1 MLTSIHTRSRIAVDA
16 NTLYWRFGLSGLIS
30 TAYSTCSIQYIY
42 DDILCRIMALRK
54 AVLGEKGNAPNIKLY
69 SNIIT
74 TSTYYNS
81 HATSGLVVSL
91 LSTFPTPDF
100 SYTEESSFVYKV
112 LEPVSL
118 LHHLDEGMARLQV
131 RRSVIMYNEE

>member
-1 MLTSIHTRSRIAVDA
+1 MQT
-16 NTLYWRFGLSGLIS
+16 
-30 TAYSTCSIQYIY
+30 
-42 DDILCRIMALRK
+42 
-54 AVLGEKGNAPNIKLY
+54 PNIKLY

-91 LSTFPTPDF
+91 LSTFPTPNF
-100 SYTEESSFVYKV
+100 SYMEESSFVYEV

-118 LHHLDEGMARLQV
+118 LHHLDKGMARLQV
-131 RRSVIMYNEE
+131 CHSVMMIRIDY

>member
-1 MLTSIHTRSRIAVDA
+1 
-16 NTLYWRFGLSGLIS
+16 
-30 TAYSTCSIQYIY
+30 
-42 DDILCRIMALRK
+42 MALRK
-54 AVLGEKGNAPNIKLY
+54 AVLGEKGNANTMQILNFTAT
-69 SNIIT
+69 SCIT

-81 HATSGLVVSL
+81 RATSGLVVSL

-118 LHHLDEGMARLQV
+118 LHHLDEGTARLQV
-131 RRSVIMYNEE
+131 RRSVMMNNEE